1 MPLNVLY
8 LVFYLTQLVLA
19 LHPKPITVSKIS
31 VTDILRNLKKIPC
44 LEHVGSKI
52 VVLWPTIWKSQLRKW
67 ENILRPRGD
76 RKPSVYI
83 LFTAFQFNFFPASW
97 ASLPGLCL
105 EWVSLWLAHPCH
117 IRNYISQHVLNG
129 MEWAPP
135 VWAIH
140 FLKQNKCL
148 GN

>member
-52 VVLWPTIWKSQLRKW
+52 VVL
-67 ENILRPRGD
+67 
-76 RKPSVYI
+76 
-83 LFTAFQFNFFPASW
+83 
-97 ASLPGLCL
+97 
-105 EWVSLWLAHPCH
+105 
-117 IRNYISQHVLNG
+117 
-129 MEWAPP
+129 
-135 VWAIH
+135 
-140 FLKQNKCL
+140 
-148 GN
+148 